1 MPNESSASASTTACV
16 FRIDKFV
23 VPADALPAFIKQMQH
38 IQGAV
43 HGLPGC
49 QRDLLLTQTGG
60 AGEFNV
66 VRMIE
71 WASAEAVAA
80 AQAVVQKKFA
90 DEGFDPAAFVQR
102 LGVRADLGFYSK
114 A

>member
-1 MPNESSASASTTACV
+1 MPNESSASTSAPV
-16 FRIDKFV
+16 FRVDKFV
-23 VPADALPAFIKQMQH
+23 VPAEALPTFIEQMQH
-38 IQGAV
+38 IQRAV
-43 HGLPGC
+43 RSLPGC

-71 WASAEAVAA
+71 WASAQAVAA
-80 AQAVVQKKFA
+80 AVEVMQKKFA

-102 LGVRADLGFYSK
+102 LGVRADLGLYSK